1 VIEKTP
7 VGTLLPERH
16 GHAAWDGGVGHFLYV
31 AWHIVSLQPHQPH
44 VRGDEGVL
52 ILGAEMSEAFQ
63 CVVVEIVLS
72 G

>member
-1 VIEKTP
+1 MIQKNP
-7 VGTLLPERH
+7 VRTLLPDRH
-16 GHAAWDGGVGHFLYV
+16 GHGARDGGLGHFLYV
-31 AWHIVSLQPHQPH
+31 AWHFVSLQPHQQH

-52 ILGAEMSEAFQ
+52 ILRAEMSEAFQ